1 MSSEQKTSGR
11 PQASI
16 GRAEME
22 ILRFIHD
29 HHPITVRAVAEEF
42 GESKGLARTTV
53 LNVMERLRRKGHLS
67 RKQSG
72 GSYQYSP
79 RQPKADLLRG
89 LVRDFVDR
97 SLGGSLSPFV
107 AYLTEDGRLNATEL
121 NELKEIVRSI
131 ERKER

>member
-1 MSSEQKTSGR
+1 
-11 PQASI
+11 
-16 GRAEME
+16 ME
-22 ILRFIHD
+22 LLRFIHD

-42 GESKGLARTTV
+42 GEAKGLARTTV
-53 LNVMERLRRKGHLS
+53 LNVMERLRGKGHLV

-72 GSYQYSP
+72 GVYQYSP

-107 AYLTEDGRLNATEL
+107 AYLTEEARLTEDEL
-121 NELKEIVRSI
+121 NDLKAIVRALK
-131 ERKER
+131 RKGP